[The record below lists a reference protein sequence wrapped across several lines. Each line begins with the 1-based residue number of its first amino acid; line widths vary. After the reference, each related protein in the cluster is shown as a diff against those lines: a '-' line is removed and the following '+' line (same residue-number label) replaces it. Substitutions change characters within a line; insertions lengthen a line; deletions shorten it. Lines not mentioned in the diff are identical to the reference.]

1 MKRIIQWLKP
11 SLEGDDNKSSYRR
24 LSALVILML
33 MTYVTAAGKITTMI
47 GLYVLMTHAV
57 VFLLLVGIIT
67 ADNIITLVNKYK
79 NDK

>member
-1 MKRIIQWLKP
+1 MKRILQWLRP
-11 SLEGDDNKSSYRR
+11 SLEGDDGKASYRR
-24 LSALVILML
+24 LSAWAILML
-33 MTYVTAAGKITTMI
+33 MIYMTAAGKLTTMI
-47 GLYVLMTHAV
+47 GLYILITHAV